1 MIPPNL
7 SPAQGCL
14 LESDGDFW
22 RQADSELLKS
32 TWCIVP
38 FLSFFGFCKAFQR
51 LTEVLE
57 FLKILL
63 GNRQPFWVFPSDFHA
78 HCETLVFVGCTRPTI
93 VEPILLLKDCAIQEA
108 VTSVHDD
115 CALSNHE
122 QHFSHGSLLFFQG
135 MVSAQLFPT
144 ENDFKKSPTCI

>member
-1 MIPPNL
+1 M
-7 SPAQGCL
+7 
-14 LESDGDFW
+14 
-22 RQADSELLKS
+22 
-32 TWCIVP
+32 
-38 FLSFFGFCKAFQR
+38 
-51 LTEVLE
+51 
-57 FLKILL
+57 
-63 GNRQPFWVFPSDFHA
+63 FPSDFHA

-93 VEPILLLKDCAIQEA
+93 VEPILLLKDCTIQEA

-144 ENDFKKSPTCI
+144 ENDEKEPNMYITPISSGTWTTLHQRSPKHQSSGCQALACHFPSPSTPSSWSCPQGLTFLTIICV